1 MHLNLLVIK
10 THKLHELATF
20 YRLLGL
26 EFEYHKHDQGPFHY
40 SAKLGETVA
49 ESSFKCTPILL
60 ILCTI

>member
-1 MHLNLLVIK
+1 MNTNAFNFLVIK

-40 SAKLGETVA
+40 SAKLGKLSQNQVSNA
-49 ESSFKCTPILL
+49 PLL
-60 ILCTI
+60 Y